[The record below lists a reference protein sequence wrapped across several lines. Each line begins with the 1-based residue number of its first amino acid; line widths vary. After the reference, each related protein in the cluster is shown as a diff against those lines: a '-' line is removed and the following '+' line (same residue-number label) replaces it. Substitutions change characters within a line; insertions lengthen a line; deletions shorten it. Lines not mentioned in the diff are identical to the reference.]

1 MAGRLGEA
9 EMIADDG
16 YRQSLLTDNHEARAL
31 WAALLGRAALARGR
45 VRRAARFFLEGVAL
59 SRALEPLGQLAWCLA
74 NLAHAHAL
82 AGHRALASA
91 ALAEAETLS
100 DAFAPMFAPDLALAR
115 AWVCAAR
122 GETSAAVAVALEAAE
137 LAAATGAAACAATAF
152 HEAAR
157 FGGAQAAAVALG
169 RLRDTVDGDLVALQ
183 AVHAAALAAEDGAGL
198 DAAAAGFE
206 LLGADLL
213 AAEAAAEAG
222 AAHRTAGASAAAAAA
237 AARAKVLAAR
247 CEGAWTPA
255 LARVPDVDVLTP
267 REREVATLAATG
279 MSNREIATRLF
290 VSLRTVENHLHRA
303 FSKLGVTSR
312 EELADTLGV
321 PN

>member
-1 MAGRLGEA
+1 
-9 EMIADDG
+9 MIADDG
-16 YRQSLLTDNHEARAL
+16 YRQSLLTGNHEARAL

-45 VRRAARFFLEGVAL
+45 VRRASRFFLEGVAL

-91 ALAEAETLS
+91 ALAEAETLG

-122 GETSAAVAVALEAAE
+122 GETSAAVALALEAAE
-137 LAAATGAAACAATAF
+137 SAAASGAAACAATAF

-157 FGGAQAAAVALG
+157 FGGARVAAVALG
-169 RLRDTVDGDLVALQ
+169 RLRDAVDGDLVALQ
-183 AVHAAALAAEDGAGL
+183 AIHAAGLAAEDGAGL

-222 AAHRTAGASAAAAAA
+222 AAHRAAGASAASAAA

-247 CEGAWTPA
+247 CEGAWTPT
-255 LARVPDVDVLTP
+255 LARVPDVDVLTA

-279 MSNREIATRLF
+279 LSNREIATRLF

-303 FSKLGVTSR
+303 FAKLGVTSR
-312 EELADTLGV
+312 EELAGPLGV
-321 PN
+321 RD